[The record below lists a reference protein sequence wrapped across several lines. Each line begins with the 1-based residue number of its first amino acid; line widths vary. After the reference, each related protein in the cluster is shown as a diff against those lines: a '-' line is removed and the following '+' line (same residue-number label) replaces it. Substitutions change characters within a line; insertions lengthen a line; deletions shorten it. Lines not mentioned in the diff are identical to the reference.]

1 MAPFAAALFFCAT
14 LHGAEKVSFNRDIRP
29 IFSDTCFQCHGPDEA
44 KRKSGVRFDQ
54 RESAVQVAKSGDLP
68 IVPGQPE
75 ASEVMNRLTSTD
87 PDELMPPPKLHKKL
101 TPQQIET
108 VRRWIAAPPSWLEI
122 HAAPIEHDADG
133 LAGLDAGEREAITL
147 ALAIKADLLL
157 MDDREGVAAARRRGF
172 AVTGTLGLLDLAAR
186 RSLVDLAAAFSRL
199 KATSF
204 YYRRGLLDA
213 LLAQHGDKTP

>member
-1 MAPFAAALFFCAT
+1 MRLVVADTGPLHYLILTGDIALLPRLFAKVLAP
-14 LHGAEKVSFNRDIRP
+14 ER
-29 IFSDTCFQCHGPDEA
+29 
-44 KRKSGVRFDQ
+44 VR
-54 RESAVQVAKSGDLP
+54 
-68 IVPGQPE
+68 
-75 ASEVMNRLTSTD
+75 
-87 PDELMPPPKLHKKL
+87 DELAHANAP
-101 TPQQIET
+101 ET

-186 RSLVDLAAAFSRL
+186 RDLVDLAAAFSRL